1 MNTLFRHLLG
11 VAVLAGAGLAPARAT
26 DPAPAAAGKVLLL
39 QNERALEGDIE
50 RVGDQYRVRRTVGET
65 WVPAERALCLCQTM
79 PEAFEQLRARA
90 NLGDADERLR
100 LANWCR
106 QYGLRPQAL
115 AEVREAVRLRPGHE
129 PSRRLLANLE
139 QSAWERPLPPPPRP
153 SEPEPPPA
161 PDVDLTADALGLFST
176 RVQPILMNACAS
188 CHATGRGGAFKLA
201 RAYGVG
207 TADRKTMQQNLAAV
221 IGQLN
226 ARQPQASPLLTK
238 SVSVH
243 GAMAQAPLRNRQAPA
258 YRTLEDWVGRT
269 LANNPQ
275 LQERASNPPAAP
287 PALSKP
293 AAPPGKADA
302 RGGDELPPPSA
313 GPQPPTAPTAPA
325 PAFGAPAEPPDPFD
339 PEVFNRQTHPAPP
352 GK

>member
-1 MNTLFRHLLG
+1 MNTIIRHLLG
-11 VAVLAGAGLAPARAT
+11 VAVLAGAGLAPARGT
-26 DPAPAAAGKVLLL
+26 DPAPAATGKVLLL

-50 RVGDQYRVRRTVGET
+50 RVGDQYRIRRTVGET
-65 WVPAERALCLCQTM
+65 WLPAERALCLCQTM
-79 PEAFEQLRARA
+79 QEAYEQLRARA

-100 LANWCR
+100 LAGWCR
-106 QYGLRPQAL
+106 EYGLRAQAL

-129 PSRRLLANLE
+129 PSQRLLANLE
-139 QSAWERPLPPPPRP
+139 RSAWERPLPPAPRP
-153 SEPEPPPA
+153 SEPEPPV

-188 CHATGRGGAFKLA
+188 CHATGRGGAFKLT

-207 TADRKTMQQNLAAV
+207 TADRKTMRQNLAAV

-275 LQERASNPPAAP
+275 LQERLSPPPAAAP
-287 PALSKP
+287 PVLPKP
-293 AAPPGKADA
+293 AAPAVKGDS
-302 RGGDELPPPSA
+302 RTGDELPPPA
-313 GPQPPTAPTAPA
+313 GPQPPAPKPPA
-325 PAFGAPAEPPDPFD
+325 PGFGAPPEPPDPFD
-339 PEVFNRQTHPAPP
+339 PDAFNRQTHPTPP

>member
-1 MNTLFRHLLG
+1 MNTLIRHLLG
-11 VAVLAGAGLAPARAT
+11 VAVLAGAGLAPARGT
-26 DPAPAAAGKVLLL
+26 EPAPAATGKVLLL
-39 QNERALEGDIE
+39 QNERALEGDIA
-50 RVGDQYRVRRTVGET
+50 RVGDQYRIRRTAGET
-65 WVPAERALCLCQTM
+65 WVPAGQALSLCQTM
-79 PEAFEQLRARA
+79 PEAFERLRARA
-90 NLGDADERLR
+90 NLGDADEHLR
-100 LANWCR
+100 LAGWCR
-106 QYGLRPQAL
+106 QYGLRAQAL

-129 PSRRLLANLE
+129 PSRRLLTNLE
-139 QSAWERPLPPPPRP
+139 RSEWEKPPPPAPRP
-153 SEPEPPPA
+153 SEPEPPRA

-188 CHATGRGGAFKLA
+188 CHATGRGGAFKLT
-201 RAYGVG
+201 RAYGIG

-226 ARQPQASPLLTK
+226 VRQPQASPLLTK

-275 LQERASNPPAAP
+275 LQERLSPPPAALPPALPKPAAPTAKADARPAEEPPPPAAP
-287 PALSKP
+287 PAPKP
-293 AAPPGKADA
+293 PATTFGSPP
-302 RGGDELPPPSA
+302 
-313 GPQPPTAPTAPA
+313 
-325 PAFGAPAEPPDPFD
+325 EPPDPFD
-339 PEVFNRQTHPAPP
+339 PDAFNRQAHPTPP

>member
-11 VAVLAGAGLAPARAT
+11 AAVFAGACLAPARGT
-26 DPAPAAAGKVLLL
+26 EPAAATAGKVLLL

-50 RVGDQYRVRRTVGET
+50 RVGDQYRVRRSAGET
-65 WVPAERALCLCQTM
+65 WVQSEKVLCLCQTLE
-79 PEAFEQLRARA
+79 EALERVRARA
-90 NLGDADERLR
+90 NLGDADEHLR
-100 LANWCR
+100 LAGWCR
-106 QYGLRPQAL
+106 QYGLRAQAL

-139 QSAWERPLPPPPRP
+139 QSAWDKQP
-153 SEPEPPPA
+153 SPAAAHPGGAEPPAA
-161 PDVDLTADALGLFST
+161 PDVDLTAAALGLFST

-188 CHATGRGGAFKLA
+188 CHATGRGGAFQLT

-207 TADRKTMQQNLAAV
+207 TADRKAMQHNLAAV

-226 ARQPQASPLLTK
+226 VRQPQASPLLTK

-275 LQERASNPPAAP
+275 LQERLSPPPAALPPALPKPAAPTAKADARPAEEPPPPAAP
-287 PALSKP
+287 PAPKP
-293 AAPPGKADA
+293 PATTFGSPP
-302 RGGDELPPPSA
+302 
-313 GPQPPTAPTAPA
+313 
-325 PAFGAPAEPPDPFD
+325 EPPDPFD
-339 PEVFNRQTHPAPP
+339 PDAFNRQAHPTPP

>member
-1 MNTLFRHLLG
+1 MNTILRHLL
-11 VAVLAGAGLAPARAT
+11 VVFLAGAGLAPARAT
-26 DPAPAAAGKVLLL
+26 EPAAAAGKVLLL
-39 QNERALEGDIE
+39 QSERALEGDVE
-50 RVGDQYRVRRTVGET
+50 RVGDQYRVRRTTGET
-65 WVPAERALCLCQTM
+65 WVPAGQALGLCRTMHEAYERV
-79 PEAFEQLRARA
+79 RARA
-90 NLGDADERLR
+90 NLGDADEHLR

-106 QYGLRPQAL
+106 QYGLRAEAL

-129 PSRRLLANLE
+129 PSRHLLTNLE
-139 QSAWERPLPPPPRP
+139 QSGWQKPPQPAARAN
-153 SEPEPPPA
+153 EPEPRTA
-161 PDVDLTADALGLFST
+161 PDVDLTAEALGLFSN

-258 YRTLEDWVGRT
+258 YRALEDWVGRT

-275 LQERASNPPAAP
+275 LQERLSPPPASPP
-287 PALSKP
+287 PALPKP
-293 AAPPGKADA
+293 AAPPPKGDA
-302 RGGDELPPPSA
+302 RVGEEVAPLPVGPPA
-313 GPQPPTAPTAPA
+313 PPAPTFGTAP
-325 PAFGAPAEPPDPFD
+325 EPPDPFD
-339 PEVFNRQTHPAPP
+339 PAAFNRQSQPTPP

>member
-1 MNTLFRHLLG
+1 MNTIIRHLL
-11 VAVLAGAGLAPARAT
+11 AVPLLAGVGGLARAT
-26 DPAPAAAGKVLLL
+26 DPAPAGTGKVLLL
-39 QNERALEGDIE
+39 QNERALEGAVE

-65 WVPAERALCLCQTM
+65 WVPAERALCLCQTL
-79 PEAFEQLRARA
+79 PEAYEQLRARA

-106 QYGLRPQAL
+106 QYGLRAQAL

-139 QSAWERPLPPPPRP
+139 HSAWERPLPPAPRP
-153 SEPEPPPA
+153 SEPEPPA
-161 PDVDLTADALGLFST
+161 TPDVDLTADALGLFST

-188 CHATGRGGAFKLA
+188 CHATGRGGAFKLT

-207 TADRKTMQQNLAAV
+207 TADRKTMRQNLAAV

-243 GAMAQAPLRNRQAPA
+243 GEMAQAPLRNRQAPA
-258 YRTLEDWVGRT
+258 YRALEDWVGRT

-275 LQERASNPPAAP
+275 LQERASNPPPAAPAAP
-287 PALSKP
+287 PA
-293 AAPPGKADA
+293 KADA
-302 RGGDELPPPSA
+302 RGGDELPPPPA
-313 GPQPPTAPTAPA
+313 GSQPPPTPTPPA
-325 PAFGAPAEPPDPFD
+325 PGFGAPAEPPDPFD
-339 PEVFNRQTHPAPP
+339 PDAFNRQTHPAPP